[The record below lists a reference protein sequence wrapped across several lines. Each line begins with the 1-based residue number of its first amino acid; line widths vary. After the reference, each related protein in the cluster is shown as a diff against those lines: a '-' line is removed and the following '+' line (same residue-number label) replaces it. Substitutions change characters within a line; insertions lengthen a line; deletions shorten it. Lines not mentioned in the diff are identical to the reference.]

1 MNQSEQVRKNISD
14 NIKFYRQS
22 IDFTQKELATELYTD
37 ESLISKIE
45 NGSRDVFS
53 YELKIIADYF
63 GRTTKDFYSPVSNR
77 K

>member
-1 MNQSEQVRKNISD
+1 MKASEQVRKNIRE
-14 NIKFYRQS
+14 NIKFYRETKG
-22 IDFTQKELATELYTD
+22 ITQKELANELYMD

-45 NGSRDVFS
+45 IGTRDVFA

-63 GRTTKDFYSPVSNR
+63 GRTTEDFYSAVSNR